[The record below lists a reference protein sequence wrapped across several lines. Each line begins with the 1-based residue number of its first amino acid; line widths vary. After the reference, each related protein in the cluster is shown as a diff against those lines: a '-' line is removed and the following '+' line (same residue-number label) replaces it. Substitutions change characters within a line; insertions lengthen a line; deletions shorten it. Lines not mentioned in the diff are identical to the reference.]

1 MRQEDRP
8 MTVSAVRVPIGFS
21 GDTSG
26 LDQALADGRLNPDT
40 VVAVTGKTEGSG
52 DPADTTRLEADRAIR
67 RFLEEKGSGPSSAL
81 DDIPMVFT
89 AGGIGIVSPHLVVYM
104 RQPAEPSQLPES
116 GAPRLVLGTARSAVI
131 QPEWMG
137 TTRVIE
143 ANVEAVRAAAAAAG
157 IDALDAEYVVGK
169 AYHPTQDVIA
179 AARAAG
185 NDIPEFEDLDLF
197 RRTSGSAGLGV
208 AVATEGIDLPSGDDV
223 CRRLD
228 LWAGRAAISANPWE
242 PVAGGGPHTQV
253 IVMGNRAGAG
263 GNLRV
268 GHGVLNDLLD
278 IGALPRAL
286 RRAGMDVGNG
296 PLTPEQSARI
306 VAVYVKVGAG
316 PEPLLR
322 GRRQVTEN
330 PHYVNELKSAVTGM
344 FSAWLQDNMIYLSAY
359 ATHQGPPGGG
369 TVAVVVDDSAS

>member
-143 ANVEAVRAAAAAAG
+143 ANVEAVRAAATAAG
-157 IDALDAEYVVGK
+157 IDALDAESVVGK
-169 AYHPTQDVIA
+169 AYHP
-179 AARAAG
+179 
-185 NDIPEFEDLDLF
+185 
-197 RRTSGSAGLGV
+197 
-208 AVATEGIDLPSGDDV
+208 
-223 CRRLD
+223 
-228 LWAGRAAISANPWE
+228 E